1 VLRLRLIT
9 GPVLIL
15 ALLALLW
22 GDGRMSAS
30 LQDNDLVRTAMG
42 TADGVLLAALAVL
55 VLAPLLARELAAMLR
70 SAGIAEACSSTTAPR
85 SPSRRGSASIRAR
98 SRALSG

>member
-1 VLRLRLIT
+1 MLRLRLIT

-42 TADGVLLAALAVL
+42 TADGVLLAVQPHALAHPTSEEV
-55 VLAPLLARELAAMLR
+55 
-70 SAGIAEACSSTTAPR
+70 
-85 SPSRRGSASIRAR
+85 
-98 SRALSG
+98 